1 MPIPRV
7 TDAPPDLAG
16 RRVGVLGAARSGV
29 GCARLLAEAGATV
42 VVGDAKSATDLD
54 PDCTRQI
61 IRTGAELRAELTQL
75 GQLGDLDL
83 VVLSPG
89 VRVDAPIV
97 VQAKAAGLDVI
108 GEVELAYRFSRAP
121 VIAIAGTNAKGTTCT
136 LLGGM
141 LNTGGV
147 PARVCGNIGDPFS
160 GAVAEG
166 REVALY
172 VVEVSSFQLET
183 ADRFRPWVAV
193 LLNIEPDHLD
203 RHPSFE
209 AYVGAK
215 ARLFENQTPADW
227 AIVNAEDP
235 DVLHAAA
242 STQAHHIA
250 FSAASA
256 TAPARVED
264 DALIVDVGHGPTRV
278 CHTGDLIR
286 AGRPYIES
294 VLAASAAALIAGAIP
309 EGILRAIR
317 THRLPDHVLDVVC
330 EANGVTFINSSKA
343 TNPAAARADLE
354 SVDGPLIVIAG
365 GLEKKADFTDFG
377 QFLRQRARAL
387 LVIGECA
394 ERIADAAEGIGV
406 TQCRTL
412 EEAIERAY
420 QIASPGDKVVLA
432 PACASWD
439 MFPNYKARG
448 DCFRRAA
455 QGICQVD
462 PGGKH
467 QSSGGMGQT

>member
-1 MPIPRV
+1 MPLPAM
-7 TDAPPDLAG
+7 TDSPPDLAG

-42 VVGDAKSATDLD
+42 VVGDAKPKTDLD
-54 PDCTRQI
+54 PECVRRITQA
-61 IRTGAELRAELTQL
+61 GAQLKAELTHL
-75 GQLGDLDL
+75 GALGNLDL
-83 VVLSPG
+83 LVVSPG
-89 VRVDAPIV
+89 VPVDAPV
-97 VQAKAAGLDVI
+97 VVEAKAAGLHVI

-121 VIAIAGTNAKGTTCT
+121 VIAVTGTNAKGTTCT

-141 LNTGGV
+141 LNEGGV

-166 REVALY
+166 RDVVLY

-183 ADRFRPWVAV
+183 IDRFRPRIAM

-209 AYVGAK
+209 DYVTAK
-215 ARLFENQTPADW
+215 ARLFENQMPSDW

-242 STQAHHIA
+242 PTQARRVD
-250 FSAASA
+250 FSATGT
-256 TAPARVED
+256 TAAARVED
-264 DALIVDVGHGPTRV
+264 DALTVDVGHGPTRV

-294 VLAASAAALIAGAIP
+294 VLAASAAALIAGASP
-309 EGILRAIR
+309 EGLLRAIR

-343 TNPAAARADLE
+343 TNPAAARADIE
-354 SVDGPLIVIAG
+354 SVDGSLIVIAG
-365 GLEKKADFTDFG
+365 GLEKRVDFTGFG
-377 QFLRQRARAL
+377 QLLRERAKAL

-394 ERIADAAEGIGV
+394 DRIAQAAEGIGV
-406 TQCRTL
+406 TRCSTL
-412 EEAIERAY
+412 EEAVEQAY
-420 QIASPGDKVVLA
+420 EVAGPGDKVMLA

-439 MFPNYKARG
+439 MFPDYRARG

-455 QGICQVD
+455 QRVCQAGL
-462 PGGKH
+462 GGRH
-467 QSSGGMGQT
+467 QSSGGMGQQ